1 MNTNQNNTEDLATL
15 VTPSSGNVYADLEFE
30 NPEEMLLKAQ
40 LVRLLSQAIKANGL
54 DRERAAAVLGID
66 RLKVSALL
74 KGQFREYS
82 LATLFKYLNAFDL
95 DVEINV
101 KSKLK
106 SRKRSHTIVI

>member
-30 NPEEMLLKAQ
+30 NSEEMLLKAQ
-40 LVRLLSQAIKANGL
+40 LVRLLSQAIKAKGL
-54 DRERAAAVLGID
+54 DRERAATVLGID

-101 KSKLK
+101 KSKPEN
-106 SRKRSHTIVI
+106 RERSYTIVI